1 MPATPLHPAD
11 THIAVLLL
19 PSCCCHHHHHP
30 TTTPP
35 PSGYD
40 PSKYR
45 DFGDDRSME
54 ASAAEIARE
63 EARSRR
69 IAKTEDEREAEAEA
83 RRAAAKEAKKR
94 KRKGGGSFFDD

>member
-1 MPATPLHPAD
+1 MAACQQPCCTLLTHNLTRTCCLH
-11 THIAVLLL
+11 HN
-19 PSCCCHHHHHP
+19 HHDHHP
-30 TTTPP
+30 T
-35 PSGYD
+35 GYD

-94 KRKGGGSFFDD
+94 KRKGSGAFFDD